1 LEKFQQTYADQIQQ
15 ANNTESEE
23 SAASQKLLA
32 DARPNSTASEK
43 CQPSPAYAEIIDLVL
58 NKYYDPAQ
66 IKDADKLANKYDC
79 QIKNDTDAVS
89 FADKAIE
96 ELHLP
101 YTDVFPKAE
110 LDVLTSDLAGKYY
123 GIGVSVIN
131 NMRPG
136 GKSNSRVADVAPGG
150 AADAAGIKPG
160 DLLLKIDGNDV
171 TRLSHQEISSVIRS
185 EKADPIAI
193 TVDRNGEEITFDK
206 VERRL
211 IQSQSVREPI
221 MKDGIVHIGV
231 KTFAQE
237 DTSDELKAAIE
248 KFPDAKGYVIDLRH
262 NTGGLVQEALKSLS
276 LFMSEGKL
284 MTERQRLDQRESGL
298 GEGEIA
304 YSNKDFTL
312 TKNRIEVSKTFG
324 NVPGYT
330 GMGGNIKRHKDLV
343 DKPVVILTD
352 EMTASASEIFAAA
365 MKDHN
370 EATLIGTKTFGKGI
384 GQDVYQGLPEGSG
397 VAVTT
402 MRIFSPN
409 KNWVGDGANERYGIK
424 PDVEVKKDEDAAE
437 VAHKFL
443 LNKIA
448 EQEKQEQEKQEQE
461 KLKQTQNQP
470 QRKAS

>member
-1 LEKFQQTYADQIQQ
+1 MEKFQLSYADQIKQ
-15 ANNTESEE
+15 ANHTENEE

-32 DARPNSTASEK
+32 DARPKSTSSEECK
-43 CQPSPAYAEIIDLVL
+43 PSQAYAQIVDLVL

-101 YTDVFPKAE
+101 YTDVLPKAE
-110 LDVLTSDLAGKYY
+110 LDVLTSDLSGKYY
-123 GIGVSVIN
+123 GIGISVIN

-136 GKSNSRVADVAPGG
+136 SKSNSRVADLAPGG
-150 AADAAGIKPG
+150 AAEAAGIKPG

-171 TRLSHQEISSVIRS
+171 SRMSHQEISSMIRS
-185 EKADPIAI
+185 DKAEPVAI

-211 IQSQSVREPI
+211 IKSSALREPI
-221 MKDGIVHIGV
+221 MKDGVLHIGV

-237 DTSDELKAAIE
+237 DVADELKAVIE
-248 KFPDAKGYVIDLRH
+248 KYPDAKAYVIDLRQ
-262 NTGGLVQEALKSLS
+262 NRGGLVQEALKSLS
-276 LFMSEGKL
+276 LFISEGKL

-298 GEGEIA
+298 GEGELA
-304 YSNKDFTL
+304 YSNKEFTL
-312 TKNRIEVSKTFG
+312 TKNRIESRKTFE
-324 NVPGYT
+324 NVPGYE
-330 GMGGNIKRHKDLV
+330 GIGPSIPRFKDLV

-352 EMTASASEIFAAA
+352 EMTASASEIFAGA

-370 EATLIGTKTFGKGI
+370 EATLIGTTTNGKGV

-397 VAVTT
+397 VSVTT
-402 MRIFSPN
+402 MRIFTPN
-409 KNWVGDGANERYGIK
+409 NNWVGDGANERYGIK
-424 PDVEVKKDEDAAE
+424 PDIEVKKGEDAAE
-437 VAHKFL
+437 VAHNFL
-443 LNKIA
+443 LNKLA
-448 EQEKQEQEKQEQE
+448 EQEKEKEKQ
-461 KLKQTQNQP
+461 KQNSP
-470 QRKAS
+470 QRKAG